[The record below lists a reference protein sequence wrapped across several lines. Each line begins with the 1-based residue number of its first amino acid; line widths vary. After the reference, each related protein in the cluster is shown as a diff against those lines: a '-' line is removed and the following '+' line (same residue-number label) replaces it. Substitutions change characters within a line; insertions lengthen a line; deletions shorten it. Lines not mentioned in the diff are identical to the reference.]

1 MNSDDM
7 PITCNS
13 GYRSHAGSSN
23 LGSLSCHQL
32 HYGRWISQLL
42 RNCFGIVAQPAPAG
56 DDVRDL
62 GPGEMRTPLRK
73 RFRTFS
79 ARLAKKFR
87 KLRNSFEIFAKSI

>member
-1 MNSDDM
+1 MNESV
-7 PITCNS
+7 
-13 GYRSHAGSSN
+13 
-23 LGSLSCHQL
+23 

-87 KLRNSFEIFAKSI
+87 KVCVIITQFHTSAFFCEAHLRNGYEAISK